1 MRYQLL
7 AVLALSASP
16 IWAEGARQ
24 LGSHEHGVGVLNI
37 AVADTIVEMEF
48 HAPGADLVGFEY
60 AAETEADRAA
70 VDGALAVLA
79 RPLDLFALPSQAAC
93 RVVDTHAS
101 LEREEEEDDHETHDD
116 HADHDH
122 EHDHQEHDHQGHEH
136 EEHAEHDDHGE
147 HSEAGLHTEFHAHYV
162 FNCSAP
168 DALTSLDFNYFDH
181 FANARVLEVQIVSA
195 SGAKAFE
202 VHRAD
207 PKLDL
212 QGMF

>member
-1 MRYQLL
+1 MRYQLPV
-7 AVLALSASP
+7 VLALIASP
-16 IWAEGARQ
+16 LWAEGARQ
-24 LGSHEHGVGVLNI
+24 LDSHEHGVGVLNI
-37 AVADTIVEMEF
+37 AVAGTIVEMEF

-101 LEREEEEDDHETHDD
+101 LEREVEDDHDAHDD

-122 EHDHQEHDHQGHEH
+122 EHDHEEHEH

-181 FANARVLEVQIVSA
+181 FANARALEVQIVSA

-207 PKLDL
+207 PTLDL